1 MFTGRFYV
9 VCRYVIVLPV
19 CVCSCDDWVWV
30 NALSCM
36 FIGMVT
42 SVENEVLTM
51 AIFKISHT

>member
-1 MFTGRFYV
+1 MWFVGRP
-9 VCRYVIVLPV
+9 VLSA
-19 CVCSCDDWVWV
+19 CVCSCDYWVWV
-30 NALSCM
+30 NALSYM